1 MERKT
6 RIEVKQIKVK
16 RKSKAGADCS
26 GLFLN
31 PKAYHFSGC
40 NPPLFFNE
48 KEDLNSL
55 FVNGF

>member
-1 MERKT
+1 MRA
-6 RIEVKQIKVK
+6 RIKVK

-48 KEDLNSL
+48 KEDLDSL